1 MDEITTIEQDPVP
14 NSSPVK
20 GYFAGIGDSIF
31 FTARFFK
38 EVWKPPYQIREF
50 IKQCYEMGYKSMP
63 LVGITGFIIGLVLTI
78 QSRPSLVQFGAESL
92 LPGMISNS
100 LIKEIGPVI
109 TALICAGKIGSAIGA
124 ELGSM
129 KVTEQ
134 IEAMEVTAINP
145 YKFLVVTRVLATTF
159 MVPLLIIFTDAI
171 GLLGSYAAM
180 NIHSDIG
187 LFRFFSVALI
197 HLDISDIFPAFIK
210 SFFFGFVIGMIGCYK
225 GWNATGGTESVGK
238 AANSAVVTASL
249 AVFILDMIA
258 VQITDLL

>member
-1 MDEITTIEQDPVP
+1 
-14 NSSPVK
+14 
-20 GYFAGIGDSIF
+20 
-31 FTARFFK
+31 
-38 EVWKPPYQIREF
+38 
-50 IKQCYEMGYKSMP
+50 
-63 LVGITGFIIGLVLTI
+63 
-78 QSRPSLVQFGAESL
+78 
-92 LPGMISNS
+92 
-100 LIKEIGPVI
+100 
-109 TALICAGKIGSAIGA
+109 
-124 ELGSM
+124 M

-145 YKFLVVTRVLATTF
+145 YKYLVVTRVLATTL
-159 MVPLLIIFTDAI
+159 MVPLLIIFTDTI

-187 LFRFFSVALI
+187 LTRFFSVALI
-197 HLDISDIFPAFIK
+197 HLDFSDIFPAFIK
-210 SFFFGFVIGMIGCYK
+210 TFFFGFVIGMIGCYK

>member
-1 MDEITTIEQDPVP
+1 MEEITTLEQSPEKNV
-14 NSSPVK
+14 SPVK
-20 GYFAGIGDSIF
+20 GYFSGIGDSIY
-31 FTARFFK
+31 FTTRFFK
-38 EVWKPPYQIREF
+38 EVWRPPYQVREF
-50 IKQCYEMGYKSMP
+50 IRQCYEMGYKSMP

-100 LIKEIGPVI
+100 IIKEIGPVI

-129 KVTEQ
+129 KVSEQ

-187 LFRFFSVALI
+187 LSRFFNEALS
-197 HLDISDIFPAFIK
+197 HLDLNDIIPAFIK

-225 GWNATGGTESVGK
+225 GWNAQGGTESVGK
-238 AANSAVVTASL
+238 AANAAVVTGSL

>member
-1 MDEITTIEQDPVP
+1 MDDLTTLHQPREERV
-14 NSSPVK
+14 SPVK
-20 GYFAGIGDSIF
+20 KFFTGIGDSIF
-31 FTARFFK
+31 FSARFFK
-38 EVWKPPYQIREF
+38 EVWLPPYQVREF
-50 IKQCYEMGYKSMP
+50 IRQCYEMGYRSVP

-145 YKFLVVTRVLATTF
+145 YKYLVVTRVLATTL

-187 LFRFFSVALI
+187 LTRFFSVALI
-197 HLDISDIFPAFIK
+197 HLDFSDIFPAFIK
-210 SFFFGFVIGMIGCYK
+210 TFFFGFVIGMIGCYK

>member
-1 MDEITTIEQDPVP
+1 
-14 NSSPVK
+14 
-20 GYFAGIGDSIF
+20 
-31 FTARFFK
+31 
-38 EVWKPPYQIREF
+38 
-50 IKQCYEMGYKSMP
+50 MGYKSMP

-129 KVTEQ
+129 KVSEQ

-145 YKFLVVTRVLATTF
+145 YKFLVVSRVLATTF

-187 LFRFFSVALI
+187 LFRFFNEALS
-197 HLDISDIFPAFIK
+197 HLDLSDIIPAFIK

-225 GWNATGGTESVGK
+225 GWNAQGGTESVGK
-238 AANSAVVTASL
+238 AANAAVVTGSL